1 MRPFPH
7 HTKGPESEE
16 IEAHASPSTAPW
28 PRKQKA
34 LHTVALNALA
44 PTSPSLIPQASL
56 HLVQGCPITNINANL
71 SQNHSL
77 ATDTSTV
84 GLKYP
89 ATYLHIFSS
98 VLGLSF
104 TLLHHHIGRTFWEK
118 LIFSSIHVLNQCF
131 RFAVTPQMYTWCQ
144 TGSRREWGQL
154 HLYLYFSMSILGPPN
169 YRQAPQR
176 DSLLHWTSSL
186 PLHTKALHAELYF
199 DVA

>member
-44 PTSPSLIPQASL
+44 PTSPSPIPQASL
-56 HLVQGCPITNINANL
+56 HLVQGCPITNMNANL

-89 ATYLHIFSS
+89 VTYLHFFSS

-104 TLLHHHIGRTFWEK
+104 TLLHHQIGRTF
-118 LIFSSIHVLNQCF
+118 
-131 RFAVTPQMYTWCQ
+131 
-144 TGSRREWGQL
+144 
-154 HLYLYFSMSILGPPN
+154 
-169 YRQAPQR
+169 
-176 DSLLHWTSSL
+176 
-186 PLHTKALHAELYF
+186 
-199 DVA
+199 